1 MLSAFL
7 IDDDP
12 AFQLH
17 LKELLAKDHAD
28 VKITGAFTQP
38 EDAVIALKQSPP
50 DVVFLDVEMPGLT
63 GVELLEHFPQ
73 RSFAVVFTT
82 SHDKYAFS
90 AIKKEA
96 TDYLLKPVSRLELA
110 GALEKVKNSL
120 LTRRLAQPTTNQTA
134 KIPLHSAEGITL
146 IEVSRIVHCEAD
158 NNYTTLYL
166 TDGKKI
172 VVTKGIS
179 DIETQLQPHG
189 FFKPHKSYLININH
203 IARVMKT
210 DGGFIV
216 MNSGTEIPVARGRK
230 DELMQVIERLG

>member
-1 MLSAFL
+1 MLTAFL
-7 IDDDP
+7 IDDDM
-12 AFQLH
+12 AFQVH

-28 VKITGAFTQP
+28 VKITGTYSQP
-38 EDAVIALKQSPP
+38 EDAVIALQQNPP

-82 SHDKYAFS
+82 SHDKYALS

-96 TDYLLKPVSRLELA
+96 LDYLLKPVNRVELA
-110 GALEKVKNSL
+110 GALAKVKNNIPV
-120 LTRRLAQPTTNQTA
+120 RKMAQGSVTQSP

-146 IEVSRIVHCEAD
+146 VEVKQIVYCEAD

-166 TDGKKI
+166 ADNKKT
-172 VVTKGIS
+172 VVTRGIS

-189 FFKPHKSYLININH
+189 FFKPHKSYLVNLNH

-216 MNSGTEIPVARGRK
+216 MNTGAEIPVARGRK
-230 DELMQVIERLG
+230 EELMLLIENLG